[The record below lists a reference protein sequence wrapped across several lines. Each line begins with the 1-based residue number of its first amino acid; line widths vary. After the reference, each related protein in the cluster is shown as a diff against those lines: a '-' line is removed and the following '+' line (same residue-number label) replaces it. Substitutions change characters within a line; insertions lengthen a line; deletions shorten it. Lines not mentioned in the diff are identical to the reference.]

1 MVTAA
6 KSVKGGKAAARPKAG
21 QTAAPGT
28 GARRTGTAKSSTGKA
43 ATSKA
48 RSAPAARRKAAPA
61 AADSA
66 ARAASMLGV
75 RIRHARRVAHLT
87 MTQAAERAGCSES
100 LISKIENGQAT
111 PSLAMLHRI
120 AVALDTNI
128 AALTREEAPTTGP
141 VLRQG
146 QRPVMQTGG
155 GIALERLVLAQ
166 RGGLLQANIHIVQ
179 PGVETDGQIVHA
191 GEEVG
196 YLLEGTLEL
205 LLGEECY
212 VLQAGDAFTFSS
224 QLPHGYRNP
233 GSTVA
238 RVLWVN
244 TPATF

>member
-1 MVTAA
+1 MATVTRQVRARKAAA
-6 KSVKGGKAAARPKAG
+6 KPAAGKAAPGKASGGKADARP
-21 QTAAPGT
+21 APQ
-28 GARRTGTAKSSTGKA
+28 
-43 ATSKA
+43 
-48 RSAPAARRKAAPA
+48 RKAAA
-61 AADSA
+61 VAADSA

-87 MTQAAERAGCSES
+87 MTQAAAKAGCSES

-128 AALTREEAPTTGP
+128 AALTREEAPASGP
-141 VLRQG
+141 VLHQG

-205 LLGEECY
+205 LLGEQRHL
-212 VLQAGDAFTFSS
+212 LQVGDAFTFSS
-224 QLPHGYRNP
+224 QVPHGYRNP

-238 RVLWVN
+238 RILWVN